1 LPLDTLRASRFGA
14 DSRLGRPCALTRR
27 GPVETA
33 GSRLRLDYT
42 ADLHYELFGDADF
55 VFSIHAAHTDQQRV
69 LREALVVAPAVDW
82 RIDTEP
88 VFGNRLLRLRAPAGP
103 LDVRYEA
110 NVEVAHYLREPGQV
124 IAGVLGDLPVEVLPF
139 LRPSRYCQ
147 ADEVQQLAWREF
159 GALAAGHEQIDA
171 VCRWVRSRVEFRVGT
186 STIATSALDTLEHGV
201 GVCRDFVHATI
212 ALLRA
217 LNYPARFVTGVDY
230 GAPAALGPPDF
241 HSYVEA
247 WIAGRWWI
255 FDPTGITPLTGL
267 IRIGTGRDAADV
279 AFATM
284 FGNVRGGMP
293 KVAFAAVDD
302 PAAGI
307 SLPQATTLA
316 VSTAAF

>member
-1 LPLDTLRASRFGA
+1 M
-14 DSRLGRPCALTRR
+14 
-27 GPVETA
+27 
-33 GSRLRLDYT
+33 
-42 ADLHYELFGDADF
+42 LH
-55 VFSIHAAHTDQQRV
+55 
-69 LREALVVAPAVDW
+69 EALAVAPAVAW
-82 RIDTEP
+82 RVDTEP

-103 LDVRYEA
+103 LDVRYEGS
-110 NVEVAHYLREPGQV
+110 VEVAHYTRERV
-124 IAGVLGDLPVEVLPF
+124 DVVATALADLPVQVLPF

-159 GALAAGHEQIDA
+159 GGLAPGYEQVDA

-186 STIATSALDTLEHGV
+186 STIATSALDTLGHGV

-247 WIAGRWWI
+247 WIGGRWWL

-293 KVAFAAVDD
+293 KVAFAALVDSD
-302 PAAGI
+302 AGI
-307 SLPQATTLA
+307 SLPEPTTLA
-316 VSTAAF
+316 VSTAVL

>member
-1 LPLDTLRASRFGA
+1 MRQ
-14 DSRLGRPCALTRR
+14 
-27 GPVETA
+27 PVESA
-33 GSRLRLDYT
+33 GSLIRLDYT
-42 ADLHYELFGDADF
+42 VDLHYDVFGDADF
-55 VFSIHAAHTDQQRV
+55 VFSVHAAHTGQQRV
-69 LREALVVAPAVDW
+69 LRESLVVAPAVAW
-82 RIDTEP
+82 RVDIETA
-88 VFGNRLLRLRAPAGP
+88 FGNRLLRLRAPAGA

-110 NVEVAHYLREPGQV
+110 SVEVAHYLSEPGHV
-124 IAGVLGDLPVEVLPF
+124 IAGALEDLPVEVLPF

-147 ADEVQQLAWREF
+147 ADELQQLAWREF
-159 GALAAGHEQIDA
+159 GALAPGHAQVDA
-171 VCRWVRSRVEFRVGT
+171 VCRWVRSRVEFRIGT

-212 ALLRA
+212 ALLRG

-230 GAPAALGPPDF
+230 GAPAALGPSDF

-247 WIAGRWWI
+247 WIGGRWWI

-293 KVAFAAVDD
+293 KVAFAALDD
-302 PAAGI
+302 PDAGVC
-307 SLPQATTLA
+307 LPQPTTLA
-316 VSTAAF
+316 VSTAAL